1 MSTTEWETVI
11 GLEVHCELATET
23 KMFCGCPNDFGA
35 EPNTHV
41 CPVCLGLPGSLP
53 VLNER
58 AVEFALRVGEALHC
72 AVPEASIFHRK
83 NYFYPDM
90 PKNYQV
96 SQYDEPICGNGWLT
110 VPGPDGAAR
119 HIGIERAHLEEDAGK
134 NSHVGG
140 GGGGRVHGADHSLV
154 DYNRAG
160 VPLLE
165 IVSKPDLRSPEE
177 ARSYVAELRGVLE
190 AIGVSDVKMEE
201 GSLRVDANISLR
213 PAGTE
218 KLGTRA
224 EIKNMNSLRSLAR
237 ALEYE
242 AERQAEVL
250 EFGAA
255 VVQETRHWD
264 EEAGRTYSLRS
275 KEESHDYRYFPEPDL
290 VPIAPSA
297 EMREQVRA
305 AMPELPAAR
314 KARLIEAWG
323 ISDVDAGVL
332 VGTPGLADY
341 AEAAVAAAVAPGS
354 PDPGP
359 ATGRDVS
366 NWVAGDLMAHLKETG
381 VAPSELALRPAGMA
395 ELVKLVR
402 EGTLSRPLAKEV
414 LAAALAGEG
423 NGSPAA
429 IVAARGL
436 AQVSD
441 EGALAA
447 AVQAVLAAHPAE
459 VDRYRS
465 GEDKDRKKLR
475 GFFMGKVMAEMKGR
489 GNPQVLNRLLDEAL
503 PPAS

>member
-1 MSTTEWETVI
+1 VSTDWETVI

-23 KMFCGCPNDFGA
+23 KLFCGCPNDFGA
-35 EPNTHV
+35 EPNTYV

-72 AVPEASIFHRK
+72 NVPEQSIFHRK

-96 SQYDEPICGNGWLT
+96 SQYDEPICGNGWLI
-110 VPGPDGAAR
+110 VPGPDGRAQR
-119 HIGIERAHLEEDAGK
+119 IGIERAHLEEDAGK

-140 GGGGRVHGADHSLV
+140 GAGGRVHGADHSLV

-213 PAGTE
+213 PTGTE
-218 KLGTRA
+218 KLGTRT
-224 EIKNMNSLRSLAR
+224 EIKNMNSLRSLVH
-237 ALEYE
+237 ALAYE

-250 EFGAA
+250 EAGEA
-255 VVQETRHWD
+255 VIQETRHWD

-290 VPIAPSA
+290 VPVAPSS
-297 EMREQVRA
+297 EWREQVRA
-305 AMPELPAAR
+305 AMPELPSAR
-314 KARLIEAWG
+314 KARLMDAWG
-323 ISDVDAGVL
+323 ISDTDAGVL
-332 VGTPGLADY
+332 VSTPGLADY
-341 AEAAVAAAVAPGS
+341 AEAAVAAGAS
-354 PDPGP
+354 SS
-359 ATGRDVS
+359 GRDVA
-366 NWVAGDLMAHLKETG
+366 NWVTGDLMAHLKEAGT
-381 VAPSELALRPAGMA
+381 APADLALSPAGLA
-395 ELVKLVR
+395 ELVKLVGN
-402 EGTLSRPLAKEV
+402 GTLSRPLAKEV
-414 LAAALAGEG
+414 LAAALAGE
-423 NGSPAA
+423 GSPAA

-447 AVQAVLAAHPAE
+447 AVQAVLDAHPAE

-489 GNPQVLNRLLDEAL
+489 GNPQLLNRLLDEAL
-503 PPAS
+503 PSGS

>member
-1 MSTTEWETVI
+1 MSATDWETVI

-35 EPNTHV
+35 EPNTNV

-110 VPGPDGAAR
+110 VGER
-119 HIGIERAHLEEDAGK
+119 RIGIERAHLEEDAGK
-134 NSHVGG
+134 TSHVGAAA
-140 GGGGRVHGADHSLV
+140 GGRVHGADHSLV

-213 PAGTE
+213 PAGSE
-218 KLGTRA
+218 KLGTRT

-250 EFGAA
+250 ESGEA
-255 VVQETRHWD
+255 VIQETRHWD

-290 VPIAPSA
+290 VPVMPSA
-297 EMREQVRA
+297 EWR
-305 AMPELPAAR
+305 
-314 KARLIEAWG
+314 
-323 ISDVDAGVL
+323 
-332 VGTPGLADY
+332 
-341 AEAAVAAAVAPGS
+341 
-354 PDPGP
+354 
-359 ATGRDVS
+359 
-366 NWVAGDLMAHLKETG
+366 
-381 VAPSELALRPAGMA
+381 
-395 ELVKLVR
+395 
-402 EGTLSRPLAKEV
+402 
-414 LAAALAGEG
+414 
-423 NGSPAA
+423 
-429 IVAARGL
+429 
-436 AQVSD
+436 
-441 EGALAA
+441 
-447 AVQAVLAAHPAE
+447 
-459 VDRYRS
+459 
-465 GEDKDRKKLR
+465 
-475 GFFMGKVMAEMKGR
+475 
-489 GNPQVLNRLLDEAL
+489 
-503 PPAS
+503 

>member
-1 MSTTEWETVI
+1 MSGWETVI

-23 KMFCGCPNDFGA
+23 KLFCGCPNDFGA
-35 EPNTHV
+35 LPNTNV

-72 AVPEASIFHRK
+72 DVPEESIFHRK

-96 SQYDEPICGNGWLT
+96 SQYDEPICGNGWLM
-110 VPGPDGAAR
+110 VGEER
-119 HIGIERAHLEEDAGK
+119 VGIERAHLEEDAGK

-165 IVSKPDLRSPEE
+165 IVSKPDLRSPEG
-177 ARSYVAELRGVLE
+177 ARAYVAELRGVLE

-213 PAGTE
+213 PAGAE
-218 KLGTRA
+218 KLGTRS

-242 AERQAEVL
+242 ADRQADVL
-250 EFGAA
+250 ESGEA
-255 VVQETRHWD
+255 VLQETRHWD

-290 VPIAPSA
+290 VPVTPSA
-297 EMREQVRA
+297 EWRDRVRA
-305 AMPELPAAR
+305 AMPELPATR
-314 KARLIEAWG
+314 KARLMDAWG

-332 VGTPGLADY
+332 VGAPGLADY
-341 AEAAVAAAVAPGS
+341 AEAAVDAG
-354 PDPGP
+354 
-359 ATGRDVS
+359 ATASGRDVA
-366 NWVAGDLMAHLKETG
+366 NWVTGDLMAHLKESGAT
-381 VAPSELALRPAGMA
+381 PSSLALPPEGLA
-395 ELVKLVR
+395 ELVKLVGD
-402 EGTLSRPLAKEV
+402 GTLSRPLAKEV
-414 LAAALAGEG
+414 LSAALAGEG
-423 NGSPAA
+423 GGSPSA
-429 IVAARGL
+429 IVAERGL

-441 EGALAA
+441 EGALVA
-447 AVQAVLAAHPAE
+447 AVQAVIDAHPAE
-459 VDRYRS
+459 VERFRA

-503 PPAS
+503 AGS

>member
-1 MSTTEWETVI
+1 V
-11 GLEVHCELATET
+11 
-23 KMFCGCPNDFGA
+23 A
-35 EPNTHV
+35 E
-41 CPVCLGLPGSLP
+41 
-53 VLNER
+53 E
-58 AVEFALRVGEALHC
+58 
-72 AVPEASIFHRK
+72 SIFHRK

-90 PKNYQV
+90 PKNYQI
-96 SQYDEPICGNGWLT
+96 SQYDEPVCGNGWLA
-110 VPGPDGAAR
+110 VPGPDGTAR
-119 HIGIERAHLEEDAGK
+119 RIGIERAHLEEDTGK
-134 NSHVGG
+134 TSHVGG
-140 GGGGRVHGADHSLV
+140 GGGRIHGADHSLV

-165 IVSKPDLRSPEE
+165 IVSKPDLRSSEE

-213 PAGTE
+213 PPGTE
-218 KLGTRA
+218 KLGTRT
-224 EIKNMNSLRSLAR
+224 EIKNMNSFRSLAR

-250 EFGAA
+250 EAGEA
-255 VVQETRHWD
+255 VIQETRHWD

-290 VPIAPSA
+290 VPVMPSA
-297 EMREQVRA
+297 EWRDQVRA
-305 AMPELPAAR
+305 GMPELPAAR
-314 KARLIEAWG
+314 KSRLMDAWG
-323 ISDVDAGVL
+323 ISDTDAGVL

-341 AEAAVAAAVAPGS
+341 AEAAVSAAGANGR
-354 PDPGP
+354 
-359 ATGRDVS
+359 GRDVT
-366 NWVAGDLMAHLKETG
+366 NWVTGDLLAHLKETG
-381 VAPSELALRPAGMA
+381 TAPSALPLSPAGMA
-395 ELVKLVR
+395 ELVKLVGD
-402 EGTLSRPLAKEV
+402 GTLSRPLAKEV
-414 LAAALAGEG
+414 LTAALAGEG
-423 NGSPAA
+423 DGSPAA

-447 AVQAVLAAHPAE
+447 AVQAVLDAHPAE
-459 VDRYRS
+459 VDRYRT

-503 PPAS
+503 PTNS

>member
-1 MSTTEWETVI
+1 MTAWETVI
-11 GLEVHCELATET
+11 GLEVHCELATKT
-23 KMFCGCPNDFGA
+23 KLFCSCPNDFGA
-35 EPNTHV
+35 EPNTYV

-72 AVPEASIFHRK
+72 QVAEQSIFHRK

-90 PKNYQV
+90 PKNFQI
-96 SQYDEPICGNGWLT
+96 SQYDEPICGNGWLA
-110 VPGPDGAAR
+110 VGEKR
-119 HIGIERAHLEEDAGK
+119 VGIERAHLEEDAGK
-134 NSHVGG
+134 TSHMGG

-177 ARSYVAELRGVLE
+177 ARAYVTELRGVLE

-201 GSLRVDANISLR
+201 GSLRIDANISLR

-224 EIKNMNSLRSLAR
+224 EIKNMNSLRSLVR

-250 EFGAA
+250 DAGEA
-255 VVQETRHWD
+255 VFQETRHWD
-264 EEAGRTYSLRS
+264 EAAGRTHPLRS

-290 VPIAPSA
+290 VPMAPS
-297 EMREQVRA
+297 EEWREQVRS

-314 KARLIEAWG
+314 KARLMEAWG
-323 ISDVDAGVL
+323 IADVDAGVL
-332 VGTPGLADY
+332 LGSAGLADY
-341 AEAAVAAAVAPGS
+341 AEAAVAAGAPG
-354 PDPGP
+354 
-359 ATGRDVS
+359 REVS
-366 NWVAGDLMAHLKETG
+366 HWVTGDLLAHLKETG
-381 VAPSELALRPAGMA
+381 AAPAELALAPGGLA
-395 ELVKLVR
+395 ELVKLVGD
-402 EGTLSRPLAKEV
+402 GTLSRPLAKEV
-414 LAAALAGEG
+414 LAAALAGG
-423 NGSPAA
+423 GSPAA
-429 IVAARGL
+429 IVAERGL

-441 EGALAA
+441 EGALVA
-447 AVQAVLAAHPAE
+447 AVRAVLDSNPAE
-459 VDRYRS
+459 LDRYR
-465 GEDKDRKKLR
+465 GGDDKDRKKLR

-489 GNPQVLNRLLDEAL
+489 GNPQVLGRLLDEAL
-503 PPAS
+503 AGAS

>member
-1 MSTTEWETVI
+1 MTEVRTGWETVI

-23 KMFCGCPNDFGA
+23 KMFCSCPNDFGA

-41 CPVCLGLPGSLP
+41 CPTCLGLPGSLP

-72 AVPEASIFHRK
+72 AVPTESIFHRK

-96 SQYDEPICGNGWLT
+96 SQYDEPVCGNGWLMI
-110 VPGPDGAAR
+110 GDKR
-119 HIGIERAHLEEDAGK
+119 IGIERAHLEEDAGK
-134 NSHVGG
+134 TSHMGG
-140 GGGGRVHGADHSLV
+140 GGGGRVHGAEHSLV

-165 IVSKPDLRSPEE
+165 IVSKPDLRSPDE
-177 ARSYVAELRGVLE
+177 ARAYVAELRSVLE

-213 PAGTE
+213 PAGSET
-218 KLGTRA
+218 LGTRA

-250 EFGAA
+250 ESGGT

-264 EEAGRTYSLRS
+264 EEAGRTHSLRS

-290 VPIAPSA
+290 VPLQPSD
-297 EMREQVRA
+297 EWRERVRA
-305 AMPELPAAR
+305 AMPELPSAR
-314 KARLIEAWG
+314 KARLMEAWG
-323 ISDVDAGVL
+323 ISDVDASVL
-332 VGTPGLADY
+332 VATAGLADY
-341 AEAAVAAAVAPGS
+341 AEAAVAAGGGAS
-354 PDPGP
+354 
-359 ATGRDVS
+359 GRDVT
-366 NWVAGDLMAHLKETG
+366 NWVTGDLLAHLKESGRT
-381 VAPSELALRPAGMA
+381 PSALALPAAGLA
-395 ELVKLVR
+395 ELVKLVAD
-402 EGTLSRPLAKEV
+402 GTLSRPLAKEV
-414 LAAALAGEG
+414 LSAALAGENG
-423 NGSPAA
+423 GSPAA

-447 AVQAVLAAHPAE
+447 AVQAVLDAHPAE
-459 VDRYRS
+459 VERYRA
-465 GEDKDRKKLR
+465 GDDKARKKLR
-475 GFFMGKVMAEMKGR
+475 GFFMGTVMAAMKGK
-489 GNPQVLNRLLDEAL
+489 GNPGVLNRLLDEAL
-503 PPAS
+503 PG

>member
-1 MSTTEWETVI
+1 MSGWETVI
-11 GLEVHCELATET
+11 GLEVHCELATRT
-23 KMFCGCPNDFGA
+23 KLFCSCRNDFGA
-35 EPNTHV
+35 EPNTYV

-72 AVPEASIFHRK
+72 DIPEESIFHRK

-90 PKNYQV
+90 PKNFQI
-96 SQYDEPICGNGWLT
+96 SQYDEPVCGNGWLA
-110 VPGPDGAAR
+110 VPGPDGTAQR
-119 HIGIERAHLEEDAGK
+119 VGVERAHLEEDTGK
-134 NSHVGG
+134 TSHVGG
-140 GGGGRVHGADHSLV
+140 GGGRIHGADHSLV

-165 IVSKPDLRSPEE
+165 IVSKPDLRSAEG
-177 ARSYVAELRGVLE
+177 ARAYVAELRGVLE

-201 GSLRVDANISLR
+201 GSLRIDANISLR
-213 PAGTE
+213 PAGSE

-224 EIKNMNSLRSLAR
+224 EIKNMNSLRSLVR

-242 AERQAEVL
+242 AGRQADVL
-250 EFGAA
+250 EAGEA

-264 EEAGRTYSLRS
+264 EDAGRTYSLRS
-275 KEESHDYRYFPEPDL
+275 KEEAYDYRYFPEPDL
-290 VPIAPSA
+290 VPLSPSA
-297 EMREQVRA
+297 EWREQVRA

-314 KARLIEAWG
+314 KTRLVEAWG

-341 AEAAVAAAVAPGS
+341 AEAAVAASAAGAA
-354 PDPGP
+354 GL
-359 ATGRDVS
+359 AGRDVT
-366 NWVAGDLMAHLKETG
+366 NWVTGDLLANVRETG
-381 VAPSELALRPAGMA
+381 AAPAELALSPGGLA
-395 ELVKLVR
+395 ELVGLVAD
-402 EGTLSRPLAKEV
+402 GTLSRPLAKEV
-414 LAAALAGEG
+414 LGAALSGG
-423 NGSPAA
+423 GSPAA
-429 IVAARGL
+429 IVAERGL

-441 EGALAA
+441 EGSLEA
-447 AVQAVLAAHPAE
+447 AVAAVLATHPAE
-459 VDRYRS
+459 VERYRS

-503 PPAS
+503 GAPSP

>member
-1 MSTTEWETVI
+1 MSAWETVI

-23 KMFCGCPNDFGA
+23 KLFCSCPNDFGA
-35 EPNTHV
+35 EPNTYV

-72 AVPEASIFHRK
+72 DVPDESIFHRK

-96 SQYDEPICGNGWLT
+96 SQYDEPVCGNGWLA
-110 VPGPDGAAR
+110 VPGSDGTAQR
-119 HIGIERAHLEEDAGK
+119 VGIERAHLEEDAGK
-134 NSHVGG
+134 TSHVG

-165 IVSKPDLRSPEE
+165 IVSKPDLRSSEE
-177 ARSYVAELRGVLE
+177 ARAYVAELRSVLE

-213 PAGTE
+213 PSGAE
-218 KLGTRA
+218 KLGTRT
-224 EIKNMNSLRSLAR
+224 EIKNMNSLRSLVR

-242 AERQAEVL
+242 AERQAMVL
-250 EFGAA
+250 EAGET
-255 VVQETRHWD
+255 VTQETRHWD
-264 EEAGRTYSLRS
+264 EEAGRTHSLRS

-290 VPIAPSA
+290 VPVMPSA
-297 EMREQVRA
+297 EWRAEVRA
-305 AMPELPAAR
+305 AMPELPTAR
-314 KARLIEAWG
+314 KARLTEAWG
-323 ISDVDAGVL
+323 IADVDAGVL

-341 AEAAVAAAVAPGS
+341 AETAVAAG
-354 PDPGP
+354 GP
-359 ATGRDVS
+359 GRDVT
-366 NWVAGDLMAHLKETG
+366 NWVTGDLLAHLKETG
-381 VAPSELALRPAGMA
+381 AMPSSLPLSPAGLA
-395 ELVKLVR
+395 ELVKLVGD
-402 EGTLSRPLAKEV
+402 GTLSRPLAKEV
-414 LAAALAGEG
+414 LGAALAGEAG
-423 NGSPAA
+423 GSPAA
-429 IVAARGL
+429 IVAERGL

-441 EGALAA
+441 EDALAA
-447 AVQAVLAAHPAE
+447 AVQAVLAAHAGE
-459 VDRYRS
+459 VDRYRT

-503 PPAS
+503 AGS

>member
-1 MSTTEWETVI
+1 VSLTDWETVI

-23 KMFCGCPNDFGA
+23 KLFCGCPNDFGRS
-35 EPNTHV
+35 PNTNV

-72 AVPEASIFHRK
+72 DVPEESIFHRK

-110 VPGPDGAAR
+110 VPLPDGAAR
-119 HIGIERAHLEEDAGK
+119 RIGIERAHLEEDAGK

-140 GGGGRVHGADHSLV
+140 GSGGRVHGADHSLI

-213 PAGTE
+213 PAGSE
-218 KLGTRA
+218 KLGTRT
-224 EIKNMNSLRSLAR
+224 EIKNMNSLRSLTH

-250 EFGAA
+250 EAGDAII
-255 VVQETRHWD
+255 QETRHWD

-290 VPIAPSA
+290 VPVVPSA
-297 EMREQVRA
+297 EWRDRVRA
-305 AMPELPAAR
+305 AMPELPSAR
-314 KARLIEAWG
+314 KARLIESWG
-323 ISDVDAGVL
+323 ISDTDASVL
-332 VGTPGLADY
+332 VSTPGLADY
-341 AEAAVAAAVAPGS
+341 AEAAVGAAANGS
-354 PDPGP
+354 
-359 ATGRDVS
+359 GRDVT
-366 NWVAGDLMAHLKETG
+366 NWVTGDLLAHLKESG
-381 VAPSELALRPAGMA
+381 AAPADLPLAPAGMA
-395 ELVKLVR
+395 ELLKLVGD
-402 EGTLSRPLAKEV
+402 GTLSRPLAKEV
-414 LAAALAGEG
+414 LSAALSGEEG
-423 NGSPAA
+423 GSPAA

-447 AVQAVLAAHPAE
+447 AVQAVLDAHPAE
-459 VDRYRS
+459 VDRYRT

-475 GFFMGKVMAEMKGR
+475 GFFMGKVMAETKGR
-489 GNPQVLNRLLDEAL
+489 GNPQVLNRLLDAAL
-503 PPAS
+503 PTGP

>member
-1 MSTTEWETVI
+1 MSVIDWETVI

-23 KMFCGCPNDFGA
+23 KLFCGCPNDFGA
-35 EPNTHV
+35 EPNTYV

-53 VLNER
+53 VLNQR

-72 AVPEASIFHRK
+72 DVPDESIFHRK

-96 SQYDEPICGNGWLT
+96 SQYDEPVCGNGWLA
-110 VPGPDGAAR
+110 VGDKR
-119 HIGIERAHLEEDAGK
+119 VGIERAHLEEDAGK
-134 NSHVGG
+134 TSHVG

-177 ARSYVAELRGVLE
+177 ARAYVTELRSVLE

-213 PAGTE
+213 PAGSE
-218 KLGTRA
+218 KLGTRT

-242 AERQAEVL
+242 AERQAMVL
-250 EFGAA
+250 EAGEA
-255 VVQETRHWD
+255 VLQETRHWD
-264 EEAGRTYSLRS
+264 EEACRTHSLRS

-290 VPIAPSA
+290 VPVMPSA
-297 EMREQVRA
+297 EWRAQVRA

-314 KARLIEAWG
+314 KARLMEAWG

-332 VGTPGLADY
+332 MGTPGLADY
-341 AEAAVAAAVAPGS
+341 AEAAVAAGAGGAGGGS
-354 PDPGP
+354 
-359 ATGRDVS
+359 GRDVT
-366 NWVAGDLMAHLKETG
+366 NWVTGDLLAHLKESG
-381 VAPSELALRPAGMA
+381 AAPSSLPLAPADLA
-395 ELVKLVR
+395 ELVKLVAD
-402 EGTLSRPLAKEV
+402 GTLSRPLAKKV
-414 LAAALAGEG
+414 LGAALAGEAG
-423 NGSPAA
+423 GSPAA
-429 IVAARGL
+429 IVAERGL

-441 EGALAA
+441 EGALAT
-447 AVQAVLAAHPAE
+447 AVQAVLAAHAAE
-459 VDRYRS
+459 VDRYRT

-503 PPAS
+503 AGS